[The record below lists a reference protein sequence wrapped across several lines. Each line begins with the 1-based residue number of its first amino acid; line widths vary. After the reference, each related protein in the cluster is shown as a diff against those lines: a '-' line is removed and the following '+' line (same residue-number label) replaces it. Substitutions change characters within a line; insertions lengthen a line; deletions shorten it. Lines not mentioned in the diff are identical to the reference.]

1 MRFCLIDWRK
11 VVILDVNISDYYSYE
26 LFDANGNRLDY
37 VVRADTETGQIER
50 YVLDGS
56 GKPSRTIEGKL
67 LTEIV
72 FVPYPLKAIKHDNY
86 LENN

>member
-1 MRFCLIDWRK
+1 M
-11 VVILDVNISDYYSYE
+11 ILDVKIAGHYKYE

-50 YVLDGS
+50 YVLVGS
-56 GKPSRTIEGKL
+56 GKPPLTIGGEL

-72 FVPYPLKAIKHDNY
+72 FVPCPLKVINH
-86 LENN
+86 E

>member
-1 MRFCLIDWRK
+1 M
-11 VVILDVNISDYYSYE
+11 ILDVNIFDHYNYE

-56 GKPSRTIEGKL
+56 GKAISHYRGENF

-86 LENN
+86 LEKNNG

>member
-1 MRFCLIDWRK
+1 M
-11 VVILDVNISDYYSYE
+11 ILDVNISDHYKYE

-56 GKPSRTIEGKL
+56 GKPSPTIFPIKF

-72 FVPYPLKAIKHDNY
+72 FVPYPLKVIKHDNY

>member
-1 MRFCLIDWRK
+1 M
-11 VVILDVNISDYYSYE
+11 ILDFNISDHYNYE

-50 YVLDGS
+50 YVLDES
-56 GKPSRTIEGKL
+56 GKPPRTIEEKL

-72 FVPYPLKAIKHDNY
+72 FVPYPLKTIKRDNY

>member
-1 MRFCLIDWRK
+1 M
-11 VVILDVNISDYYSYE
+11 ILDVKIAGHYKYE

-56 GKPSRTIEGKL
+56 GKPPLTIGGEL

-72 FVPYPLKAIKHDNY
+72 FVPCPLKVINH
-86 LENN
+86 E

>member
-1 MRFCLIDWRK
+1 M
-11 VVILDVNISDYYSYE
+11 ILDVNILGHYSYE

-56 GKPSRTIEGKL
+56 GKLPSTIEEKL

-72 FVPYPLKAIKHDNY
+72 FVPYPLKAIKHNTY

>member
-1 MRFCLIDWRK
+1 M
-11 VVILDVNISDYYSYE
+11 ILDVNIFDHYNYE

-56 GKPSRTIEGKL
+56 GKPSSTIEGRKF

-72 FVPYPLKAIKHDNY
+72 FVPYPLKAIKRDNY